1 MAAVFCKPDE
11 LEVMDVDVVKL
22 CWVLLELMLVNVRDK
37 KCCHNQQ
44 IEWLKRMVFVALSVV
59 VMLPGGGQYAYGV
72 PLRRVG
78 SNDILTRIN
87 KLDKSRFKHETAS
100 D

>member
-37 KCCHNQQ
+37 KCCHDQQ
-44 IEWLKRMVFVALSVV
+44 IEWLKRMVFVVLSAV
-59 VMLPGGGQYAYGV
+59 VMSPGGGQYAYGV
-72 PLRRVG
+72 PLCRVG
-78 SNDILTRIN
+78 SNDILTKIN
-87 KLDKSRFKHETAS
+87 ITGKT
-100 D
+100 

>member
-22 CWVLLELMLVNVRDK
+22 CSPCCGATWVLLELMLVNVWDK
-37 KCCHNQQ
+37 RFCHNQQ
-44 IEWLKRMVFVALSVV
+44 IEWLKRMVCVALSAVV
-59 VMLPGGGQYAYGV
+59 VLPGGGQYTYGV

-78 SNDILTRIN
+78 SNDILTRFNITG
-87 KLDKSRFKHETAS
+87 KA
-100 D
+100 

>member
-11 LEVMDVDVVKL
+11 LEVMDVNVVKL
-22 CWVLLELMLVNVRDK
+22 CSPCCGATWVLLVNVRDK
-37 KCCHNQQ
+37 RFCHDQQ

-78 SNDILTRIN
+78 SDDILTRIN
-87 KLDKSRFKHETAS
+87 ITGKT
-100 D
+100 